1 MKRKFVFSLPIIL
14 LLVLL
19 NGSLIACAPQTP
31 PSTPAAG
38 EATAEP
44 AATTSA
50 AEESGLNVADVQEA
64 AAAVSARTPEP
75 TATPSVIE
83 RQISELTESSGLA
96 GQMFLGLTADDWINL
111 AISVLFFVGAYL
123 LTVRLLYHLLKR
135 LVDHSSHKFYD
146 DLFKAIGPDL
156 RWLVALFLLRIA
168 VFRLDF
174 WSDSFRLVMDDIFFI
189 VRLLLLTLIA
199 LRLVN
204 FTVDWYKKNLEPTKD
219 EAQLDPIILL
229 LQHSS
234 YILVIS
240 TAVVIALAHFGIAS
254 NILTALLI
262 IIVIGLILIARDTI
276 ADVINGLIIL
286 VDRPFRVGD
295 AIQLED
301 WPEWGWVAEIGSRTT
316 RVRSWDNRLLTIPN
330 ASINTSQVINYTY
343 PDPTYRMQTDVR
355 LAYGTDLARI
365 RRVIKQALQGVDE
378 VLPDK
383 PVEVYFRQFGNSTR
397 LIRVHW
403 WVSNCDKEY
412 YMADRVN
419 AALEE
424 ALAEA
429 GFEISFTTYKVDL
442 SPDRNTAGLVMQ
454 AGLDKD
460 GK

>member
-31 PSTPAAG
+31 PSTPAAA

-50 AEESGLNVADVQEA
+50 AEESGLNVADAQEA

-83 RQISELTESSGLA
+83 RQISEFTESSGLA
-96 GQMFLGLTADDWINL
+96 GQTFLGLTADDWINL

-146 DLFKAIGPDL
+146 DLFKAVGPDL
-156 RWLVALFLLRIA
+156 RWLVALFFLRIA

-174 WSDSFRLVMDDIFFI
+174 WSDSFRLVMDDIFF
-189 VRLLLLTLIA
+189 VAGLLLLTLIA

-240 TAVVIALAHFGIAS
+240 IAVVIALAHFGIAS